1 MDVIMYIKTDK
12 IVLLQQLD
20 LFTEYCLQCE
30 SILLVTGNENHL
42 GMIRDCADLNVLL
55 SQYIKRKSALEQ
67 PLLKCCIESWSLFSI
82 MLSEY
87 EHDSTF
93 EKCYE
98 LCQTC
103 ITDFKEYI

>member
-1 MDVIMYIKTDK
+1 MEIYMNIKIDK

-30 SILLVTGNENHL
+30 SILLVSGNENHV
-42 GMIRDCADLNVLL
+42 GMIRDCADMNVLL
-55 SQYIKRKSALEQ
+55 SQFIKRKSTLEQ

-98 LCQTC
+98 ICQTC
-103 ITDFKEYI
+103 INDFKEYI